1 MGRKQIND
9 EQMPGRFRAGTLA
22 RMDAVLKEREKRSD
36 LLRQAVDRELQRRE
50 RLEDKRRQRVSRMV
64 STTTIRPGRA

>member
-9 EQMPGRFRAGTLA
+9 EQMPAQFRAGTLA
-22 RMDAVLKEREKRSD
+22 RMDAVLKERENRSD

-50 RLEDKRRQRVSRMV
+50 RLAQKRRERAHLMY
-64 STTTIRPGRA
+64 TPIRPGRA

>member
-9 EQMPGRFRAGTLA
+9 EQMPARFRAGTLA
-22 RMDAVLKEREKRSD
+22 RMDAVLNEREKRSD

-50 RLEDKRRQRVSRMV
+50 RLGQKRRERSARPLSQ
-64 STTTIRPGRA
+64 TPIRPGRA